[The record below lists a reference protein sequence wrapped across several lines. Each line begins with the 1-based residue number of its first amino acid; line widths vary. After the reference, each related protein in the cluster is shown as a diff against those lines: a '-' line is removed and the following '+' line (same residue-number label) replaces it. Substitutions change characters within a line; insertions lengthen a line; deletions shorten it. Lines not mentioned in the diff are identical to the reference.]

1 MEFIFA
7 ILNYIDQLI
16 TNNYIFALLS
26 FCLFIYLYSTISL
39 PGIIIIWLFS
49 GFAFDIYTA
58 FIISSVFTSIGTLN
72 LFVLSRTVFHSIF
85 KENFEKYINKISN
98 KIENNSYELLIIFRL
113 SPINIPFFLQNI
125 ALSFLNISIIK
136 YIVVTFLGLS
146 PTIFLM
152 VIIGNTMSR
161 IDNLKDFH
169 LNDLLNSEFI
179 ILYILILFVILFR
192 IFIKYYRKQN

>member
-1 MEFIFA
+1 M
-7 ILNYIDQLI
+7 
-16 TNNYIFALLS
+16 
-26 FCLFIYLYSTISL
+26 
-39 PGIIIIWLFS
+39 
-49 GFAFDIYTA
+49 
-58 FIISSVFTSIGTLN
+58 
-72 LFVLSRTVFHSIF
+72 
-85 KENFEKYINKISN
+85 
-98 KIENNSYELLIIFRL
+98 
-113 SPINIPFFLQNI
+113 QNI

-152 VIIGNTMSR
+152 VIIGNTMSQ

-192 IFIKYYRKQN
+192 ISIKYYKKQN